1 MAKDGINNAGAGRA
15 AKGANPFGCV
25 ARTKD
30 CLKSQIIVGSREERE
45 TAKKNR
51 NYKWA
56 SDDALA

>member
-15 AKGANPFGCV
+15 AKGENPFV
-25 ARTKD
+25 RTKD
-30 CLKSQIIVGSREERE
+30 CWKSQIIVGSREERE

-51 NYKWA
+51 NYKRA